1 MRSIQSTPCRRASGS
16 RRNIKLLCPQQY
28 HLPVLEPYLE
38 SSRDQLKHAPDVW
51 QYLEAVTPKDLK
63 QCSHQ
68 QLRTESR
75 QFGAFYTRL
84 ADVARLPDP
93 EPLYRPARLG
103 LSSPLGTEKHG
114 HYQSSSFSLSDG
126 DPADKTDHI
135 LRTQHETVTAGMAAE
150 FISAVV
156 DLCSVQAQP
165 DSRIEFTPA
174 PTTYTMESQW
184 LHVVCQDDGSFTR
197 RSKSS
202 FHGRWVSQGH
212 LWLCWKQKLCTGL
225 GAGMRMLPS

>member
-1 MRSIQSTPCRRASGS
+1 
-16 RRNIKLLCPQQY
+16 
-28 HLPVLEPYLE
+28 
-38 SSRDQLKHAPDVW
+38 
-51 QYLEAVTPKDLK
+51 VTPKDLK

-68 QLRTESR
+68 QLRAEGR
-75 QFGAFYTRL
+75 PFGAFYTRL

-93 EPLYRPARLG
+93 EPLYRPARLIQPPNRPGYVSGEGLG

-114 HYQSSSFSLSDG
+114 HSQSSSFSLSDG

-165 DSRIEFTPA
+165 NSRIEFTPA

-184 LHVVCQDDGSFTR
+184 FHVVCQDDGSFTR

-212 LWLCWKQKLCTGL
+212 TLAMLEAIALYKSWSEDEDVALLATGVLAQQICEIICSMFQRLDL
-225 GAGMRMLPS
+225 GDDPDELKSKDRQ